1 MGGSGSCEEGGSVLG
16 RYRDLRQQ
24 PGGVR
29 EEDLCQ
35 PSTHPVAEGALDASG
50 AVGELDSG
58 RTWRR
63 HHPVGRTVLN
73 DRAVHRWWLL
83 GRRGRRR
90 SRSGIFNG
98 IHLSFEDVR
107 LDGNRA

>member
-35 PSTHPVAEGALDASG
+35 PSTHPVAEGALVASG

-58 RTWRR
+58 
-63 HHPVGRTVLN
+63 
-73 DRAVHRWWLL
+73 
-83 GRRGRRR
+83 
-90 SRSGIFNG
+90 
-98 IHLSFEDVR
+98 EDVEEASPR
-107 LDGNRA
+107 WADRIE